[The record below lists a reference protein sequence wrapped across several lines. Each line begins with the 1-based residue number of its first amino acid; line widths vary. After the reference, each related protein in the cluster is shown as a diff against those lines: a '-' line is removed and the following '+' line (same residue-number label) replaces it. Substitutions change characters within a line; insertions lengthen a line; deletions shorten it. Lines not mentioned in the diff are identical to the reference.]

1 VDRTLSGKFGGGL
14 FEDFFAAAT
23 DVDRG
28 SEFEEALGHAF
39 AKAGATTSDENAL
52 GVQEIGTEHGIPH

>member
-1 VDRTLSGKFGGGL
+1 L

-39 AKAGATTSDENAL
+39 AKAGATAGDENAL